1 MHWKETAVT
10 GSSTDNGTLM
20 SEEKARTYI
29 VELFRIVSSSSIL
42 IIDSI
47 GTLQRVNC
55 PFMVVALLDIPPDI
69 TEGRPYF
76 VNAVKMTLDLK
87 DIFIIQD
94 KGYYICGFII
104 LLE

>member
-1 MHWKETAVT
+1 
-10 GSSTDNGTLM
+10 M

-47 GTLQRVNC
+47 GTLHRVNC
-55 PFMVVALLDIPPDI
+55 PFRVVALLDIPPDI

-76 VNAVKMTLDLK
+76 VNAVKMSLELK
-87 DIFIIQD
+87 EVFIIGR
-94 KGYYICGFII
+94 KAYYYCGFLI